1 MKKLYKI
8 LICFVALISVS
19 VLFFTST
26 VSAATDT
33 YRRYEWDTVSGS
45 TAFSFF
51 AFDNNL
57 LTLIDNVNRFDF
69 VSLSNQSSANTD
81 VFLAD
86 VGFDAFVYEYEKNTE
101 ITNNYCFF
109 SYAFYHDRV
118 NSGLGDLLENLDKV
132 VLNQANTDFV
142 TFNSVVWGFRYSI
155 RSMVDDYARSTFLY
169 TSWFQ
174 PQVLRTERMS
184 DAIWQTTYAT
194 PNNYNV
200 AFDSFDLRELPEN
213 FVVCLDII
221 LQPEHSFAGL
231 NKNLLGVGIQ
241 EGSNGV
247 LTVYFDEQ
255 NEALIPTY
263 PELDTPYYEQNS
275 DDILNKME
283 SLNSELIDN
292 NSLAGN
298 MLTVID
304 NFSAGLID
312 VGQGM
317 LKVSSLFAALSDRL
331 PIVST
336 LVWVSL
342 GFGLFAFI
350 VGIVNN
356 GQNIG
361 REKRNF
367 NRPQYRNNN
376 QQNNQK
382 GG

>member
-1 MKKLYKI
+1 MN
-8 LICFVALISVS
+8 
-19 VLFFTST
+19 
-26 VSAATDT
+26 SAT
-33 YRRYEWDTVSGS
+33 
-45 TAFSFF
+45 
-51 AFDNNL
+51 
-57 LTLIDNVNRFDF
+57 
-69 VSLSNQSSANTD
+69 
-81 VFLAD
+81 
-86 VGFDAFVYEYEKNTE
+86 
-101 ITNNYCFF
+101 TN
-109 SYAFYHDRV
+109 
-118 NSGLGDLLENLDKV
+118 
-132 VLNQANTDFV
+132 FV
-142 TFNSVVWGFRYSI
+142 TFNSIVWGFRYSI
-155 RSMVDDYARSTFLY
+155 RSLVDDYARSTFLY
-169 TSWFQ
+169 TTWFQ
-174 PQVLRTERMS
+174 PQALRDERIS
-184 DAIWQTTYAT
+184 ESIWQRTYAT

-200 AFDSFDLRELPEN
+200 SFESYDLRELPEN

-231 NKNLLGVGIQ
+231 NKNLVGVGLM
-241 EGSNGV
+241 EDSTGAF
-247 LTVYFDEQ
+247 TVYF
-255 NEALIPTY
+255 NESNDILIPTY
-263 PELDTPYYEQNS
+263 PELDSPYYEQNN

-283 SLNSELIDN
+283 SLNSELIDQ

-361 REKRNF
+361 REKRNY
-367 NRPQYRNNN
+367 NRPKYRNNN

>member
-1 MKKLYKI
+1 MKKIYKV

-26 VSAATDT
+26 VSAAET
-33 YRRYEWDTVSGS
+33 YRRYQWDTVSGN
-45 TAFSFF
+45 TTHSFF

-57 LTLIDNVNRFDF
+57 LTLIDNVNQFDF
-69 VSLSNQSSANTD
+69 VSLSNQSSPYTE

-86 VGFDAFVYEYEKNTE
+86 VGFDAFVFEYEKSTE
-101 ITNNYCFF
+101 ITNEYCFF
-109 SYAFYHDRV
+109 SYAFYSDRV
-118 NSGLGDLLENLDKV
+118 NSGLGDLLQELDKV
-132 VLNQANTDFV
+132 VLNSATTNFV
-142 TFNSVVWGFRYSI
+142 TFNGYVWGFRYSI
-155 RSMVDDYARSTFLY
+155 RSLVDDYTRSTFLY
-169 TSWFQ
+169 TTWFQ
-174 PQVLRTERMS
+174 PQVLKSERIS
-184 DAIWQTTYAT
+184 NEIWQYTYAT
-194 PNNYNV
+194 PNSYNV
-200 AFDSFDLRELPEN
+200 AFDSYNLRELPEN

-231 NKNLLGVGIQ
+231 NKNLIGVGIQ
-241 EGSNGV
+241 DASSGA
-247 LTVYFDEQ
+247 LTVYFDES

-283 SLNSELIDN
+283 SLNSELIDK